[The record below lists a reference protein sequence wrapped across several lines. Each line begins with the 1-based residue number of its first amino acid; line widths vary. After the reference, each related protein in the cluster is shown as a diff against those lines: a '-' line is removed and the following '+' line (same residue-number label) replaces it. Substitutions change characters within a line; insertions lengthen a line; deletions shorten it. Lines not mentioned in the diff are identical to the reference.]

1 MQKDHQAKDLIYL
14 IAASGSVI
22 ALLITAYNY
31 LGLGISKDCNELANK
46 VVSSSASQAAR
57 EGGSLTSFSN
67 LREVSKGDNQI
78 VCQGYFEGNGV
89 YRSDTYT
96 ISEDNSGV
104 YWRTPGRIEFS
115 QEIQIPQQQQSDNPW
130 EYHGF

>member
-1 MQKDHQAKDLIYL
+1 MRVKSELNDLIYIISA
-14 IAASGSVI
+14 IATLSAVSIGVFHF
-22 ALLITAYNY
+22 

-46 VVSSSASQAAR
+46 VISSSASQSAR
-57 EGGSLTSFSN
+57 EGGSLTSFN
-67 LREVSKGDNQI
+67 YLREVSKGDNQI

-115 QEIQIPQQQQSDNPW
+115 QEIQIPQQQQSDNQW
-130 EYHGF
+130 EYHGL